1 MINDKK
7 IIPIVGIHGWQG
19 NRDSFKLVAKLFKIE
34 NSHWFFPQAP
44 YEMNPNQF
52 TWAKEIEEGIYD
64 ITESKKYLDDFFYNE
79 VFTHFDSEDV
89 HVMGFSQGATT
100 CFEFVLKLPV
110 KFAGVYPIAGFLRDF
125 KSTEQRLHPNQ
136 KQTPIYI
143 GHGKEDDIVPVKS
156 SERIYEILKKETE
169 NVDLH
174 LYSGGHKIGMGYI
187 KEAKKKILEK
197 NG

>member
-1 MINDKK
+1 M
-7 IIPIVGIHGWQG
+7 
-19 NRDSFKLVAKLFKIE
+19 
-34 NSHWFFPQAP
+34 
-44 YEMNPNQF
+44 
-52 TWAKEIEEGIYD
+52 
-64 ITESKKYLDDFFYNE
+64 
-79 VFTHFDSEDV
+79 
-89 HVMGFSQGATT
+89 
-100 CFEFVLKLPV
+100 
-110 KFAGVYPIAGFLRDF
+110 YPIAGFLRDF